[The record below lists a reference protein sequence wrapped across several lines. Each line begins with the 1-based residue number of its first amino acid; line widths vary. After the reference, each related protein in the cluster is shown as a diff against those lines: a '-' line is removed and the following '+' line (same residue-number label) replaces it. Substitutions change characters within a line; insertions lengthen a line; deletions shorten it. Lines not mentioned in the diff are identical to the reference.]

1 MPLILPVSEMERF
14 GSGSDISANIKLPAS
29 ALGNKGEE
37 KKTSFIDKHNLIA
50 SKSSKHHT

>member
-1 MPLILPVSEMERF
+1 MILPVAEIERF
-14 GSGSDISANIKLPAS
+14 GNGSGSSSNLKAAT
-29 ALGNKGEE
+29 ALSKKGEE